1 VTVPHTIAYRV
12 VDRPDVVIDEIVASC
27 NGDMRGA
34 IKALLL
40 VNEQLESE
48 LNHFYDA
55 AAYGAPTK
63 RAAQK
68 KIAALTL
75 AAASADMRDLGAV
88 FDHDEPLPHPA
99 LLVRREPTMHAR
111 VHRIARNSRP

>member
-1 VTVPHTIAYRV
+1 MPRTNTYRV
-12 VDRPDVVIDEIVASC
+12 VDRPDVVIDEIVATC

-55 AAYGAPTK
+55 AAYGAPT
-63 RAAQK
+63 RPAAK
-68 KIAALTL
+68 KSL
-75 AAASADMRDLGAV
+75 
-88 FDHDEPLPHPA
+88 H
-99 LLVRREPTMHAR
+99 
-111 VHRIARNSRP
+111 

>member
-1 VTVPHTIAYRV
+1 MPHTIAYRV

-27 NGDMRGA
+27 SGDMRGA

-55 AAYGAPTK
+55 AIYGAPAK
-63 RAAQK
+63 RATK
-68 KIAALTL
+68 KSL
-75 AAASADMRDLGAV
+75 
-88 FDHDEPLPHPA
+88 H
-99 LLVRREPTMHAR
+99 
-111 VHRIARNSRP
+111 

>member
-1 VTVPHTIAYRV
+1 LGDQLEDVTMPHTIAYRV
-12 VDRPDVVIDEIVASC
+12 GDRPDVVIDEIVASC
-27 NGDMRGA
+27 SGDMRGA

-63 RAAQK
+63 RAAK
-68 KIAALTL
+68 KSL
-75 AAASADMRDLGAV
+75 
-88 FDHDEPLPHPA
+88 H
-99 LLVRREPTMHAR
+99 
-111 VHRIARNSRP
+111 